1 MIARILSNLERQLR
15 AVELLEILQKEEFSY
30 LAARDPSGVATVEFS
45 LQELLRQLAAERRSL
60 HRIYA
65 ELKPGASRLSEVING
80 FDPSSRERA
89 ESLYK
94 TIDVVEKRCA
104 TQASRNYAM
113 ALGLYDVAKNS
124 MNHLQKLL
132 IPKKGVY
139 GATGRVASATPGP
152 GLINGRL

>member
-15 AVELLEILQKEEFSY
+15 AAELLETLQKEEFSY
-30 LAARDPSGVATVEFS
+30 LAVRNPSGVATVEFS

-60 HRIYA
+60 HRTYA
-65 ELKPGASRLSEVING
+65 EFRPGTSRLTQVIDH

-89 ESLYK
+89 EFLYK
-94 TIDVVEKRCA
+94 AIDAVEKRCA

-113 ALGLYDVAKNS
+113 ALGLYDVAKSS
-124 MNHLQKLL
+124 MNNLQTLL

-139 GATGRVASATPGP
+139 GATGRIGSAMPGP